1 MEITGDCLTVEQV
14 TELMKLEPCGEGN
27 RKPVFLLRN
36 CTVQSKRALKEG
48 KFTSME
54 LRTGGTVLK
63 AISFAMPFAMIGAMA
78 IVMIM
83 AQILPADVAF
93 LEWRG

>member
-1 MEITGDCLTVEQV
+1 MLIMQ
-14 TELMKLEPCGEGN
+14 KLAGFE
-27 RKPVFLLRN
+27 K
-36 CTVQSKRALKEG
+36 LKWLE
-48 KFTSME
+48 
-54 LRTGGTVLK
+54 
-63 AISFAMPFAMIGAMA
+63 SFAMPFAMIGAMG

>member
-1 MEITGDCLTVEQV
+1 M
-14 TELMKLEPCGEGN
+14 
-27 RKPVFLLRN
+27 
-36 CTVQSKRALKEG
+36 
-48 KFTSME
+48 
-54 LRTGGTVLK
+54 LK